1 MPNVTQRRRKQRP
14 ARQGARPNARIAFGE
29 SIAAVRPL
37 EWVTLAVTVATTVW
51 AWLTSVVEPPQ
62 DFDSFFVVFAIATI
76 GGATLQVALMAYVR
90 PSGSL
95 RQRLAFG
102 ARAGAQGGA
111 WIPLLAPAALIG
123 LALLI
128 LTPPGTPV
136 EDFDSGMGLYQVI
149 PLVTLLA
156 LLGTAIGAGAVFLL
170 IVMPLGFL
178 VAALLPSDQRIAPS
192 SSLLLT
198 RSQLALAGLF
208 LFSVVGFAASMAS
221 VYPQAQGTR
230 PERMWETL
238 VALFTATGDPT
249 ASALAWCFA
258 LAVVLIVIVSNRVEA
273 RLKRRG
279 PLHRPDA
286 PPADSADPGEDTA
299 H

>member
-1 MPNVTQRRRKQRP
+1 M
-14 ARQGARPNARIAFGE
+14 
-29 SIAAVRPL
+29 
-37 EWVTLAVTVATTVW
+37 
-51 AWLTSVVEPPQ
+51 
-62 DFDSFFVVFAIATI
+62 
-76 GGATLQVALMAYVR
+76 R

-111 WIPLLAPAALIG
+111 WIPLLAPAVIIG
-123 LALLI
+123 LALLM
-128 LTPPGTPV
+128 LTPPGTSV
-136 EDFDSGMGLYQVI
+136 EDFDSDMSLYQVI
-149 PLVTLLA
+149 PLMALLA
-156 LLGTAIGAGAVFLL
+156 LVGTAIGAGAVFLL

-178 VAALLPSDQRIAPS
+178 VAALLPSDEREIAPS

-198 RSQLALAGLF
+198 RSQLVLVGLF

-221 VYPQAQGTR
+221 VYPAARGSR

-238 VALFTATGDPT
+238 VALLTATGDAT

-258 LAVVLIVIVSNRVEA
+258 LAVALIVIVNNRVEA
-273 RLKRRG
+273 RLKRRR
-279 PLHRPDA
+279 PVHRPDD
-286 PPADSADPGEDTA
+286 PLADSADPGEDAT